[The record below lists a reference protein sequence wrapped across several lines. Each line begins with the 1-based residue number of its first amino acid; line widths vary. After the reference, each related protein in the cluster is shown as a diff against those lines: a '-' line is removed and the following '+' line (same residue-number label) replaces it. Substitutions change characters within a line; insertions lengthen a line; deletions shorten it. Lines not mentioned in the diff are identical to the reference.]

1 VKQPT
6 RNQKIQVY
14 ENLLHRLSLARL
26 VGNTDAINKILDQA
40 DSWSYA
46 HRSGNGAL
54 TDREQKELI
63 KRAFWR
69 LND

>member
-1 VKQPT
+1 MKQPT

-26 VGNTDAINKILDQA
+26 AGNADAINKILDRA
-40 DSWSYA
+40 DNWSYA

-54 TDREQKELI
+54 SDRQQKQLI
-63 KRAFWR
+63 KSAFWR